1 MPDWDTHAEHASA
14 IDTLGAWFYRL
25 AAFVTEQEGKNQ
37 KQRPPF
43 SPSRSTA
50 GGAFPVVV
58 TPSSSQSLLNWAVT
72 FHQENFNT
80 NVAIIASLGITV
92 ISIVWF
98 LIRLSTNRTTT
109 STLKQAKPKSAVD
122 SKQKLRPYLTKKPSN
137 NTPSGTG
144 AGTGT
149 TVGTRS
155 TTPDRSNSPMKPSSS
170 GSPGRNQL
178 KSSALS
184 LQKQKYNEAYVQI
197 DTALNLDSKGDGPKA
212 LEHYRAGIMTL
223 KEALNIHYS
232 TEADRREAETLN
244 EKMRENLRGVE
255 DRVETLTKP
264 VVPRSFFTS
273 AVSNAIQAVESAIS
287 SVGNN
292 NKHGIAEP
300 ATIYPTSPPS
310 FRTTTTTTHHHTSTT
325 RPTRNTQLSES
336 EPVFNV
342 MTSAAAKASTSP
354 AKRPVPIGGT
364 SPSGVNKVSTTTT
377 QTRTTQRPGMITGAR
392 RKPAGGSI
400 GGSTTGSV
408 TGQGSVLADTK
419 TKISKL
425 KNIDPK
431 LANMI
436 LNEVMIDGA
445 TVTWDDIAG
454 LSFAKQALKEIVIL
468 PALRPELFTGLRAPA
483 KGVLLFGP
491 PGTGKTML
499 AKAVSQESKATFFSI
514 SASSLTSKFVGESE
528 KLVRTLFAIAQELQP
543 SVIFIDEVDSILTER
558 SESEHE
564 ASRRLKTE
572 FLLQFDGTGSNS
584 DDRVLV
590 MGATNRPQELDEAAR
605 RRFVKRIYIPLPE
618 SETRLGLLT
627 KLLQGQDYN
636 ISAAEFQ
643 KLVQHTEGYS
653 GSDMTALAKDAALG
667 PLRSLGETLLDTPA
681 DQVRPIQFH
690 DFVQAL
696 QSIRPSVSPQSLL
709 AFEEWNR
716 EYGAGI
722 RG

>member
-1 MPDWDTHAEHASA
+1 MPDWDAHAENASA
-14 IDTLGAWFYRL
+14 IDTLGAWFHRA
-25 AAFVTEQEGKNQ
+25 AAFFTVKEGDNH
-37 KQRPPF
+37 KQFTPLSLPSRPP
-43 SPSRSTA
+43 A
-50 GGAFPVVV
+50 GGGFPVV
-58 TPSSSQSLLNWAVT
+58 TPSSQSLLNWAST
-72 FHQENFNT
+72 FCQETFSST
-80 NVAIIASLGITV
+80 NVAIVVSIGITV
-92 ISIVWF
+92 ISIVWL
-98 LIRLSTNRTTT
+98 LIRFSVNHTTTTTLKPRLVKSTN
-109 STLKQAKPKSAVD
+109 D
-122 SKQKLRPYLTKKPSN
+122 SKQKLRPYLTKKPS
-137 NTPSGTG
+137 TTFSGTG
-144 AGTGT
+144 TGGGTAGARTIT
-149 TVGTRS
+149 TS
-155 TTPDRSNSPMKPSSS
+155 DRSSSPMNRPPVSS

-197 DTALNLDSKGDGPKA
+197 DTALNLDSKGDGAKA
-212 LEHYRAGIMTL
+212 LEHYRAGIVAL

-232 TEADRREAETLN
+232 TEAERRDAETLN

-264 VVPRSFFTS
+264 VASRSFFS
-273 AVSNAIQAVESAIS
+273 SVSNAIHAVESAIS

-292 NKHGIAEP
+292 KSGITEP

-310 FRTTTTTTHHHTSTT
+310 FRTTTTATTQHHTATS
-325 RPTRNTQLSES
+325 RPARNTQVSE

-354 AKRPVPIGGT
+354 AKRPVPYGGT
-364 SPSGVNKVSTTTT
+364 SPSGVNKASTTTT
-377 QTRTTQRPGMITGAR
+377 SQTRTTQRPGITGAR

-400 GGSTTGSV
+400 GGNTSGSV
-408 TGQGSVLADTK
+408 GQGSVLADTK
-419 TKISKL
+419 SKISKL

-618 SETRLGLLT
+618 PETRLGLLK
-627 KLLQGQDYN
+627 KLLQGQDYKL
-636 ISAAEFQ
+636 SATEFQ
-643 KLVQHTEGYS
+643 NLVQYTEGYS
-653 GSDMTALAKDAALG
+653 GSDLTALAKDAALG

-681 DQVRPIQFH
+681 DQVRPIQFS

>member
-1 MPDWDTHAEHASA
+1 M
-14 IDTLGAWFYRL
+14 
-25 AAFVTEQEGKNQ
+25 
-37 KQRPPF
+37 
-43 SPSRSTA
+43 
-50 GGAFPVVV
+50 
-58 TPSSSQSLLNWAVT
+58 
-72 FHQENFNT
+72 
-80 NVAIIASLGITV
+80 
-92 ISIVWF
+92 
-98 LIRLSTNRTTT
+98 NR
-109 STLKQAKPKSAVD
+109 
-122 SKQKLRPYLTKKPSN
+122 
-137 NTPSGTG
+137 
-144 AGTGT
+144 
-149 TVGTRS
+149 
-155 TTPDRSNSPMKPSSS
+155 PSSS

-197 DTALNLDSKGDGPKA
+197 DTALNVDSKGDGPKA
-212 LEHYRAGIMTL
+212 LEHYRAGIVAL

-232 TEADRREAETLN
+232 TEAERREAETLN

-264 VVPRSFFTS
+264 AVPRSFFTS
-273 AVSNAIQAVESAIS
+273 AVSNAIHAVESAIS

-292 NKHGIAEP
+292 NKNGIAEP
-300 ATIYPTSPPS
+300 TTIYPTSPPS
-310 FRTTTTTTHHHTSTT
+310 FRTTTTTTQHHTTAT
-325 RPTRNTQLSES
+325 RPARNAQLSES

-354 AKRPVPIGGT
+354 AKRPVPFSGT
-364 SPSGVNKVSTTTT
+364 SPSGGNKVSTTTT

-400 GGSTTGSV
+400 GGSSTTGSV

-445 TVTWDDIAG
+445 TVTWDDIGECYISISDQWAKCTCFFVELLLLLLFLTNTCISLFKIAG

-543 SVIFIDEVDSILTER
+543 SVIFIGKKKKV
-558 SESEHE
+558 E
-564 ASRRLKTE
+564 ALI
-572 FLLQFDGTGSNS
+572 FLEGSN
-584 DDRVLV
+584 
-590 MGATNRPQELDEAAR
+590 
-605 RRFVKRIYIPLPE
+605 
-618 SETRLGLLT
+618 
-627 KLLQGQDYN
+627 
-636 ISAAEFQ
+636 
-643 KLVQHTEGYS
+643 
-653 GSDMTALAKDAALG
+653 
-667 PLRSLGETLLDTPA
+667 
-681 DQVRPIQFH
+681 
-690 DFVQAL
+690 
-696 QSIRPSVSPQSLL
+696 
-709 AFEEWNR
+709 
-716 EYGAGI
+716 
-722 RG
+722 

>member
-1 MPDWDTHAEHASA
+1 M
-14 IDTLGAWFYRL
+14 
-25 AAFVTEQEGKNQ
+25 
-37 KQRPPF
+37 
-43 SPSRSTA
+43 
-50 GGAFPVVV
+50 
-58 TPSSSQSLLNWAVT
+58 
-72 FHQENFNT
+72 
-80 NVAIIASLGITV
+80 
-92 ISIVWF
+92 
-98 LIRLSTNRTTT
+98 NRT
-109 STLKQAKPKSAVD
+109 
-122 SKQKLRPYLTKKPSN
+122 
-137 NTPSGTG
+137 
-144 AGTGT
+144 
-149 TVGTRS
+149 
-155 TTPDRSNSPMKPSSS
+155 SS

-197 DTALNLDSKGDGPKA
+197 DTALNLDSKADGAKA
-212 LEHYRAGIMTL
+212 LEHYRMGIVAL

-232 TEADRREAETLN
+232 TEAERREAETLN

-264 VVPRSFFTS
+264 AVSRSFFS
-273 AVSNAIQAVESAIS
+273 SVSNAIHAVESAIS

-292 NKHGIAEP
+292 KSGIPEP
-300 ATIYPTSPPS
+300 VTIYPASPP
-310 FRTTTTTTHHHTSTT
+310 
-325 RPTRNTQLSES
+325 NAQVSES

-354 AKRPVPIGGT
+354 AKRSVPHGGS
-364 SPSGVNKVSTTTT
+364 SPSGANKVSTTTT
-377 QTRTTQRPGMITGAR
+377 TQTRTAQRPGMITGAR

-400 GGSTTGSV
+400 GGNSAAGAVS
-408 TGQGSVLADTK
+408 GQGSVLADTK

-572 FLLQFDGTGSNS
+572 FLLQFDGAGSNS

-618 SETRLGLLT
+618 SETRLGLLK
-627 KLLQGQDYN
+627 KLLEGQDYKL
-636 ISAAEFQ
+636 SEAEFQ
-643 KLVQHTEGYS
+643 KLVQFTEGYS
-653 GSDMTALAKDAALG
+653 GSDLTALAKDAALG

-696 QSIRPSVSPQSLL
+696 QSIRPSVSPLSLQ

-722 RG
+722 RGTKGSN